1 MKVNFLLIKFKDMG
15 NASMKMVIIILV
27 NLIMVKAMGKV
38 FYLIK
43 MVKLFMK
50 VILLHKIMKD
60 KED

>member
-15 NASMKMVIIILV
+15 NASMKMERIILG
-27 NLIMVKAMGKV
+27 NLIMVKAMGKA

-43 MVKLFMK
+43 MVKLYMK